1 MTHTS
6 ENLQNDNKQL
16 PDQSWKHNQGLVQDK
31 QKRNEIIVL
40 CDQLPLA
47 YQKGEVCQSGG
58 NPASALF
65 VELIKVVWAVS
76 TVFCRCTVLQ
86 PPTTLNHQGAQP
98 AVFTFRKISI
108 YITSFRKVVGIPGNQ
123 AFSEHSWEFLEIKSF
138 LKIPQNSW
146 KSSFSWKFLRI
157 PRNQVFLENS
167 WKSRFFLPGN
177 SWGMKT

>member
-6 ENLQNDNKQL
+6 ENSQNDNKQL

-86 PPTTLNHQGAQP
+86 SPTTLNHQGAQP
-98 AVFTFRKISI
+98 AVFTFRKIGI
-108 YITSFRKVVGIPGNQ
+108 YITSFYR
-123 AFSEHSWEFLEIKSF
+123 EIRR
-138 LKIPQNSW
+138 NSW
-146 KSSFSWKFLRI
+146 KSSFFLNIPENSWKSSLFWKFLQIPANQVFFWKFHRI
-157 PRNQVFLENS
+157 PGNQVFLENS
-167 WKSRFFLPGN
+167 
-177 SWGMKT
+177 

>member
-76 TVFCRCTVLQ
+76 AVFCRCTVLQ
-86 PPTTLNHQGAQP
+86 SPTTLNHQGAQP
-98 AVFTFRKISI
+98 AVFTFRKIDK
-108 YITSFRKVVGIPGNQ
+108 FLWNQIP
-123 AFSEHSWEFLEIKSF
+123 K
-138 LKIPQNSW
+138 NSW
-146 KSSFSWKFLRI
+146 KSSFFWKFLRI
-157 PRNQVFLENS
+157 PGNQV
-167 WKSRFFLPGN
+167 FLPGN
-177 SWGMKT
+177 SWDFKTKEWRLNYLIIFWAYLYMRGVSEVASFGYFWGMG